1 MGEGPRLLLTLPG
14 SGVEIHTFHCPVANR
29 ARKPAVNA
37 ATAFQLAPTSTS
49 ETISFSLLTDVG
61 TFPSTGS
68 GLPAEGKDLT
78 AAEVNEHPGL
88 ARRT

>member
-14 SGVEIHTFHCPVANR
+14 NGVEIHTFHCPVANR

-37 ATAFQLAPTSTS
+37 ATAFQLTSAS
-49 ETISFSLLTDVG
+49 ATISFSLLTNVG

-68 GLPAEGKDLT
+68 GFTAEGEDLT
-78 AAEVNEHPGL
+78 AAQVNAHPGL
-88 ARRT
+88 ARRM